1 MSIYWVSASICT
13 LSLCKSLVFW
23 RICPLNVW
31 LNAPLLSQLIGTSQN
46 CDYNWIDVDLNT
58 SYGKILRYS
67 DSNITG
73 CQQRVSDSCSQSSC
87 VVSES
92 DMKSKCHQYRSDCH
106 SCILTDGCYWRSHE
120 NPDRSQM
127 CDIIPPA
134 ANVVCIN
141 LHVFSKYFSIG
152 CFIWHQD

>member
-1 MSIYWVSASICT
+1 M
-13 LSLCKSLVFW
+13 
-23 RICPLNVW
+23 
-31 LNAPLLSQLIGTSQN
+31 
-46 CDYNWIDVDLNT
+46 
-58 SYGKILRYS
+58 
-67 DSNITG
+67 
-73 CQQRVSDSCSQSSC
+73 SDSCSQSSC

-141 LHVFSKYFSIG
+141 LHAHIFHWDVSFDIRISGVMNTLLEVF
-152 CFIWHQD
+152 